1 MYFKIIFKTIF
12 LYFFIV
18 VVYRV
23 MGKKEVGKLSI
34 VDLIVSIL
42 IAELAAISIEKNSA
56 SIFVSIVPITVL
68 VIIQL
73 ILGYVTL
80 KNEKVRK
87 LIDGKPTIIINN
99 GKINFTEMV
108 KLRYSLDDLITQLR
122 EQGVKNIEEVDY
134 AVLENDG
141 KLSVF
146 KETKNYP
153 MPIIMDGKIDY
164 EVLNEIGKNEKWL
177 TNILKDK
184 NLKVED
190 IFYAFD
196 TGKKTFIIT
205 KNDLLWLTNND
216 Y

>member
-122 EQGVKNIEEVDY
+122 EQGVKSIEEVDY

-164 EVLNEIGKNEKWL
+164 EVLKEIGKNEKWL

-190 IFYAFD
+190 IFYALQKMIYYD
-196 TGKKTFIIT
+196 
-205 KNDLLWLTNND
+205 
-216 Y
+216 

>member
-1 MYFKIIFKTIF
+1 MH
-12 LYFFIV
+12 
-18 VVYRV
+18 
-23 MGKKEVGKLSI
+23 
-34 VDLIVSIL
+34 
-42 IAELAAISIEKNSA
+42 
-56 SIFVSIVPITVL
+56 
-68 VIIQL
+68 
-73 ILGYVTL
+73 
-80 KNEKVRK
+80 
-87 LIDGKPTIIINN
+87 
-99 GKINFTEMV
+99 
-108 KLRYSLDDLITQLR
+108 LITQLR

-205 KNDLLWLTNND
+205 KNDLL
-216 Y
+216 